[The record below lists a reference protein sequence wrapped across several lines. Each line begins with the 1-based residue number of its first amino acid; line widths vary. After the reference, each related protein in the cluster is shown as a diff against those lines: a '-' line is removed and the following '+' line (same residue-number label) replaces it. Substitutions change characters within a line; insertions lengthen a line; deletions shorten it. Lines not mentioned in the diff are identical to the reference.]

1 MNPMIWNKSVKLL
14 VKQEDETLTEF
25 TERLEDWYIQ
35 KQNLEYRKEKGQYFT
50 PKRIGKFMVGLLDV
64 FKGSKNI
71 RILDPGAGVGIFES
85 LLCERFRFCK
95 SKISVSFDLYE
106 NSNEILPL
114 LELNMKACK
123 RSMARSGFRISYR
136 IIRQNFILAHNIG
149 LVNDFESWGEKKEP
163 KYDLVICNPP
173 YYKLKK
179 NSAESAAMAS
189 IINGQPNIYVLFMAK
204 AARLLKVGGQ
214 LVFLTPRSY
223 FSGAYFKEFRKWFFD
238 QITPLRIHVFG
249 SRKVFKKDRVLQE
262 MVILKGFKGQSQTSK
277 VMISSSH
284 NEPDRT
290 KGLVERT
297 APYENVVVM
306 RGNDVIIRVPITA
319 IDDAIGK
326 EIDRLPFT
334 LAKLGLKAS
343 TGPLVPF
350 REVEHLLNSTPRNAE
365 SAPLIW
371 MENITDGKVIWPL
384 VNSRKARA
392 VRVLESTKQLTIP
405 NSNYVMIKRFSTKEG
420 KRRINAGIL
429 LGRWLNVKSLSIENH
444 VNYIYKIGGEMT
456 EDEAYGLR
464 EILNSN
470 LYNRYFQMSNGSTQ
484 VDASSINNIPLPSL
498 NVIATIGRLARGVG
512 TNENLAG
519 ERLVMTTLGISP
531 VVIDRLLENDCSS

>member
-1 MNPMIWNKSVKLL
+1 MSAMISNKSVEVPTK
-14 VKQEDETLTEF
+14 KRDETLTGF

-35 KQNLEYRKEKGQYFT
+35 RQDLEYRKERGQYFT
-50 PKRIGKFMVGLLDV
+50 PKRIGEFMIGLLDG
-64 FKGSKNI
+64 FKRGKNL
-71 RILDPGAGVGIFES
+71 RILDPGAGVGTFES
-85 LLCERFRFCK
+85 LMCERLRLCK
-95 SKISVSFDLYE
+95 RKISVSFDLYE
-106 NSNEILPL
+106 NCREILPL
-114 LELNMKACK
+114 LEMNMKSCK
-123 RSMARSGFRISYR
+123 KSMAQSGHRISYR
-136 IIRQNFILAHNIG
+136 IIRRNFILAHSG
-149 LVNDFESWGEKKEP
+149 GSGNDLEKRWENSECQ
-163 KYDLVICNPP
+163 YDAVICNPP
-173 YYKLKK
+173 YYKLRK
-179 NSAESAAMAS
+179 NSAESATMAS
-189 IINGQPNIYVLFMAK
+189 IVKGQTNIYVLFMAK
-204 AARLLKVGGQ
+204 AARLLKAGGQ

-262 MVILKGFKGQSQTSK
+262 MVILKGIKGRSQTST
-277 VMISSSH
+277 VMMSYSQ
-284 NEPDRT
+284 NEPDQT

-297 APYENVVVM
+297 APFKKVVII

-319 IDDAIGK
+319 IDDVIGR

-334 LAKLGLKAS
+334 LAELGLKAS

-350 REVEHLLNSTPRNAE
+350 RAVEYLLKCVPRNAE

-384 VNSRKARA
+384 VSSRKARA
-392 VRVLESTKQLTIP
+392 VRVLESRKQLTIP
-405 NSNYVMIKRFSTKEG
+405 NRNYVMIKRFSTKEG
-420 KRRINAGIL
+420 KKRINAGIL
-429 LGRWLNVKSLSIENH
+429 LGRWLDVKSLSVENH

-464 EILNSN
+464 EILNCN

-484 VDASSINNIPLPSL
+484 VDASSLNNIPLPSL
-498 NVIATIGRLARGVG
+498 NVIAKIGGLARGVG
-512 TNENLAG
+512 TNESLAG

-531 VVIDRLLENDCSS
+531 VVIDRLLDETYTS